1 MDKGKDSNVRVL
13 EKESTRRKEAESV
26 DLDQIRKEIDRIDKQ
41 MVTLFQQRMELAGQ
55 VAASKRESGKA
66 VYDRQRE
73 LEKLAALSALADSEF
88 NRHSIEELFQQI
100 MSISR
105 RYQYKILGDREHVA
119 GREYQAVNALEIKAG
134 TSVVYQGVPGAF
146 SEQAMLEFFGSQVK
160 HFHVEQFEDVLKALE
175 DGQADYGVLPIENS
189 SAGFVAGVYHLLQE
203 HDVAIVGGVSL
214 EVAQALL
221 GVEGARLEDIQ
232 TVYSHPQALMQAKP
246 YLEDKGWKQISLAN
260 TAVSARKIQQDG
272 DKSQAAVASTRAAE
286 LYGLQILDPCINTLK
301 NNTTRFVVISGKK
314 VFTRDADVISISFS
328 LPHESGSL
336 YNILGHFIFNGLNMT
351 SIESEPLPER
361 QWEYRF
367 FITFEGNLSDAS
379 VQNAI
384 TGVKSE
390 SSDFKL
396 LGNYRAGS

>member
-1 MDKGKDSNVRVL
+1 MDL
-13 EKESTRRKEAESV
+13 T
-26 DLDQIRKEIDRIDKQ
+26 QIREDIDRIDRQ
-41 MVTLFQQRMELAGQ
+41 MVALFQQRMELAAQ
-55 VAASKRESGKA
+55 VAASKKESGKA

-73 LEKLAALSALADSEF
+73 QEKLAALGSLADNEF

-105 RYQYKILGDREHVA
+105 RYQYNILGDREQA
-119 GREYQAVNALEIKAG
+119 IGKEYQMVNALEI
-134 TSVVYQGVPGAF
+134 TTETRVVYQGVPGAF
-146 SEQAMLEFFGSQVK
+146 SEQAMLEFFGDQVK
-160 HFHVEQFEDVLKALE
+160 HFHVEQFEDVLRTLE
-175 DGQADYGVLPIENS
+175 EGRADYGVLPIENS

-221 GVEGARLEDIQ
+221 GVEGARLDEIQ

-246 YLEDKGWKQISLAN
+246 YLEAKGWQQISLAN
-260 TAVSARKIQQDG
+260 TAVSAQRIRQDG
-272 DKSQAAVASTRAAE
+272 DRSQAAVASKRAAE

-301 NNTTRFVVISGKK
+301 NNTTRFVVISSKK
-314 VFTRDADVISISFS
+314 IFTRDADMISISFS

-367 FITFEGNLSDAS
+367 FITFEGNLCDAS

-384 TGVKSE
+384 IGVKSE

-396 LGNYRAGS
+396 LGNYCAGE